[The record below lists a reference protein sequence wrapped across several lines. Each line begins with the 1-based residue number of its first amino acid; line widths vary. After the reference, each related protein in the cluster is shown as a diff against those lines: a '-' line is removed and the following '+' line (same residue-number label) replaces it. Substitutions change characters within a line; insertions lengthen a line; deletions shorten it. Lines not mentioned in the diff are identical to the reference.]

1 MPSVL
6 MDSDDDA
13 HITYFLSER
22 SESDIEFQPLDVG
35 VLTELSVRPSRD
47 LPDIIHFQYLQYKV
61 FIDDRPIR
69 TTIKTVHFVLF
80 LLVLRLRGV
89 SFVWSAHNLESHEC
103 PSKLVDRVIR
113 IYVANLCDR
122 VIVLHEGMKESVK
135 RRLYC
140 RTDIVVAPL
149 GNYREYHEAQVDSDP
164 VGSVRFERDDGPKVG
179 MIGAVRRYKE
189 IPLGMRGVERS
200 EKEPFLQVAGS
211 PRIDAVGEELAA
223 VAEER
228 DAEISTDFRYLSD
241 ADILYY
247 NDNVDATLIL
257 HSIEGAPASL
267 NLAASSSVPIV
278 ATDGGMKG
286 ELVEKYDL
294 GAVVEN
300 TPQAVADGIDEVLER
315 EPASFGF
322 ERFTADHTWNNY
334 VRVHD
339 EVYESIAAD
348 TSA

>member
-1 MPSVL
+1 MASVL

-22 SESDIEFQPLDVG
+22 SENDIEFQPLNVG
-35 VLTELSVRPSRD
+35 LLTELSVRPSQN
-47 LPDIIHFQYLQYKV
+47 LPDIIHLQYLQYKV
-61 FIDDRPIR
+61 FIDNRPIQ
-69 TTIKTVHFVLF
+69 TTIKTIHFVLF
-80 LLVLRLRGV
+80 LLILRLRGV

-113 IYVANLCDR
+113 IYVANLCSQ
-122 VIVLHEGMKESVK
+122 VIVLHEGMRESVQH
-135 RRLYC
+135 RLYC

-149 GNYREYHEAQVDSDP
+149 GNYREYHEAQVNSDP
-164 VGSVRFERDDGPKVG
+164 VGSVHFERADGPKVG

-200 EKEPFLQVAGS
+200 EKKLFLQVAGS
-211 PRIDAVGEELAA
+211 SRIDALREELTA

-228 DAEISTDFRYLSD
+228 AAQISTDFRYLSD

-247 NDNVDATLIL
+247 NDNVDAVLIL

-267 NLAASSSVPIV
+267 NLAATSSVPIV
-278 ATDGGMKG
+278 TTDGGMKE

-294 GAVVEN
+294 GVVVKN
-300 TPQAVADGIDEVLER
+300 TPQAVADGIDEVIGR
-315 EPASFGF
+315 ESASFGF
-322 ERFTADHTWNNY
+322 ERFAADHTWDNY

-339 EVYESIAAD
+339 TVYKSIVAE
-348 TSA
+348 TSG